1 MNASMKQMWA
11 VQCEEFGSPD
21 VLVYRELPI
30 PKPGTGQILIKVES
44 AAVNFADVLRR
55 RNSVYPFP
63 TALPYIPG
71 SEVAGIVEALGAGVA
86 GPPVGTPVFALVGND
101 GSTGYAQYA
110 LANAPQ
116 VTPLPPGLS
125 KDIACGLIVAGATAV
140 LTLKESARLQAGEG
154 LWRVEA
160 LASTGTLRD
169 YHPLYLARADMLRR
183 LGRGEEARASY
194 LTALD
199 LCQNRVERAAIL
211 QQLNLL

>member
-1 MNASMKQMWA
+1 M
-11 VQCEEFGSPD
+11 
-21 VLVYRELPI
+21 
-30 PKPGTGQILIKVES
+30 ES

-154 LWRVEA
+154 LWLVEA